1 METFYKNVT
10 EKERQH
16 FDQQIQTLYSQG
28 TAIEHELHITKD
40 KLQKQDKE
48 LEEYFKA
55 MPINQHIS
63 NIEVGTNDRPEY
75 NTTKS
80 IPTGQLI
87 SIDEEDNNT
96 VQGENSKSEGKKRC
110 HVTEKQIDENDMEGV
125 TLTPNSNN
133 ISMHEKNFT
142 NSRTRYHAKININ
155 TLKLSKEEIEN
166 EIGKIFHKDR
176 FRIDISNKNG
186 NMYMYVMF
194 ATSEERT
201 RLTNSETIINNVGKF
216 YTDQEREVTI
226 SDPLKCEILNIPID
240 ISNSEVSVA
249 VDNYGMGDINRVFN
263 NTKKSKDGKKRHESV
278 LINLKCTDAQLRDT
292 WSIPID
298 DLDNRITIIPQ
309 NLTAT
314 QKQERKKYMAKLI
327 DVDPNIEYK
336 DISENLN
343 NVKAK
348 EWYINEDKRTNRKI
362 ITVYFKNGKERDSA
376 MKIPFIVNNKC
387 ITWNKGYIGQPF
399 RTSQH
404 SYNNSRF
411 DGRRAYHQHGRYN
424 NSQDAREYT
433 GKGEQRGRQQYNNE
447 HQTTYQQ
454 QTRRP
459 NDYRQRYS
467 GNNNNYEQSYDS
479 RRTTYKRF
487 NRYNENNQQFR
498 DSGRNYERNY
508 DRRPNENNSGNR
520 RNYQTQQ
527 TYSYTQRHDFNGKA
541 RYDNRRE
548 DNNRREN
555 DYRQYDTG
563 YKQQRTIHDNDRRRG
578 NGVHYGH
585 RY

>member
-1 METFYKNVT
+1 MGVSVSTEDFATLEGYVYKSGEEREEILEHAGWKLEAQDHDIAIFMGTDVVTAALIRAVVTVCLTKQKDTMETFYKNVT

-110 HVTEKQIDENDMEGV
+110 HVNEKQIDENDMEGV

-155 TLKLSKEEIEN
+155 MLKLSKEEIEN

-186 NMYMYVMF
+186 NTYMYVMF

-240 ISNSEVSVA
+240 ISNSEVSAA

-298 DLDNRITIIPQ
+298 DLGNRITIIPQ
-309 NLTAT
+309 NLMAT

-348 EWYINEDKRTNRKI
+348 EW
-362 ITVYFKNGKERDSA
+362 KEIA
-376 MKIPFIVNNKC
+376 P
-387 ITWNKGYIGQPF
+387 
-399 RTSQH
+399 
-404 SYNNSRF
+404 
-411 DGRRAYHQHGRYN
+411 
-424 NSQDAREYT
+424 
-433 GKGEQRGRQQYNNE
+433 
-447 HQTTYQQ
+447 
-454 QTRRP
+454 
-459 NDYRQRYS
+459 
-467 GNNNNYEQSYDS
+467 
-479 RRTTYKRF
+479 
-487 NRYNENNQQFR
+487 
-498 DSGRNYERNY
+498 
-508 DRRPNENNSGNR
+508 
-520 RNYQTQQ
+520 
-527 TYSYTQRHDFNGKA
+527 
-541 RYDNRRE
+541 
-548 DNNRREN
+548 
-555 DYRQYDTG
+555 
-563 YKQQRTIHDNDRRRG
+563 
-578 NGVHYGH
+578 
-585 RY
+585 

>member
-1 METFYKNVT
+1 VVTAALIRAVVTVCLTKQKDTMETFYKNVT

-125 TLTPNSNN
+125 TLTPNN
-133 ISMHEKNFT
+133 
-142 NSRTRYHAKININ
+142 
-155 TLKLSKEEIEN
+155 
-166 EIGKIFHKDR
+166 R

-186 NMYMYVMF
+186 NTYMYVMF

-240 ISNSEVSVA
+240 ISNSEVSAA

-298 DLDNRITIIPQ
+298 DLGNRITIIPQ
-309 NLTAT
+309 NLMAT

-376 MKIPFIVNNKC
+376 MKIPFIGSPFGPANTVTTTADSMEEEHITNTEDTTTHKMQENIQEKGNK
-387 ITWNKGYIGQPF
+387 
-399 RTSQH
+399 
-404 SYNNSRF
+404 
-411 DGRRAYHQHGRYN
+411 
-424 NSQDAREYT
+424 
-433 GKGEQRGRQQYNNE
+433 
-447 HQTTYQQ
+447 
-454 QTRRP
+454 
-459 NDYRQRYS
+459 
-467 GNNNNYEQSYDS
+467 
-479 RRTTYKRF
+479 
-487 NRYNENNQQFR
+487 
-498 DSGRNYERNY
+498 
-508 DRRPNENNSGNR
+508 
-520 RNYQTQQ
+520 
-527 TYSYTQRHDFNGKA
+527 
-541 RYDNRRE
+541 E
-548 DNNRREN
+548 D
-555 DYRQYDTG
+555 
-563 YKQQRTIHDNDRRRG
+563 
-578 NGVHYGH
+578 
-585 RY
+585 